1 MDIKN
6 GNGKKQTIDAL
17 KHTISQ
23 WVDNCKYSPG
33 NPVLRMLQLQFILL
47 KSISIIYII
56 TIN

>member
-33 NPVLRMLQLQFILL
+33 NPDVA
-47 KSISIIYII
+47 I
-56 TIN
+56 TIHSFEVNINYLYYNN